1 MMLLNATEF
10 IMKVVE
16 MIMEICELIAVQISE
31 LTAGF
36 VPPDAVDELGILIIL
51 LLIRAGFDFTKRI
64 VEILIIIFAIFLFL
78 QLLPSIL
85 ALF

>member
-1 MMLLNATEF
+1 MLLNATEF
-10 IMKVVE
+10 IMKVVQ
-16 MIMEICELIAVQISE
+16 MIMEICELIAEQISE
-31 LTAGF
+31 LTSGF

-78 QLLPSIL
+78 QILPSIL